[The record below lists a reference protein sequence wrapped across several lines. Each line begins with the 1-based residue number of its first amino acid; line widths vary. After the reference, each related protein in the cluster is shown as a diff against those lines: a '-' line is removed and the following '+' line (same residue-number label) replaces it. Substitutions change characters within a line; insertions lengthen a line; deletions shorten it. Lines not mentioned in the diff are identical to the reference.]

1 MTGPDVHPPAA
12 TPVRPA
18 PTVAHPVAGLD
29 RRFYAFAI
37 DRALAW
43 AWYAV
48 AGLAAW
54 SLLDDRPWLV
64 VAVIAGVVVVTSLGL
79 AVLLG
84 ARGTSPGKASVGLRV
99 VHDGSGTPIGVGR
112 AVLRTLVLVLASV
125 PTFGLGLAS
134 LAWTAVA
141 DPSHQR
147 RGWHDHLARSVV
159 VDVRPVPVV
168 AEAPAEEAQRHV
180 VNLTAMRL
188 VPAPAVP
195 APAPPGVPSGARRV
209 SRPAA
214 PVPHPAGPRWRVTLD
229 SGESFVVEGLVLVGR
244 RPEPR
249 AGEDVRHLVPLRSAD
264 MSVSKTHAQLAP
276 ADDGVLV
283 VTDRGSTNGS
293 LLVRQ
298 GVARRLAAGKPATLL
313 DGDQVSFGD
322 RRITVARES

>member
-29 RRFYAFAI
+29 RRFYAFAL

-54 SLLDDRPWLV
+54 SLLDDRPWLA

-84 ARGTSPGKASVGLRV
+84 TRGTSPGKASVGLRV

-112 AVLRTLVLVLASV
+112 AVLRTLVLALASV

-141 DPSHQR
+141 DRSHQR
-147 RGWHDHLARSVV
+147 RGWHDHKARSVV

-168 AEAPAEEAQRHV
+168 EEAPAEEAQRHV

-188 VPAPAVP
+188 VPVPAVP
-195 APAPPGVPSGARRV
+195 PPAPPDAALERTVARG
-209 SRPAA
+209 SRR
-214 PVPHPAGPRWRVTLD
+214 PVAAGPRWRVTLD

-298 GVARRLAAGKPATLL
+298 GVARRLAGGKPATLL

-322 RRITVARES
+322 RRITVVRES